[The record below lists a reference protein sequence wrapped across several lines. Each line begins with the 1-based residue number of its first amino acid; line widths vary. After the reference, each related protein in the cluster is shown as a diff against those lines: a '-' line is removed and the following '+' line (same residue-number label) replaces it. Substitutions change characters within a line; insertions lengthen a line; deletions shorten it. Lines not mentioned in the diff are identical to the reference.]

1 MTTTEC
7 TQYNAK
13 HNDKKWP
20 YIKGIGSKEPLYI
33 HPQSFM
39 QYSST
44 TEVFIIIYM
53 YIMNSILNFLYI
65 KNCLLQKKKYI

>member
-44 TEVFIIIYM
+44 TEVFIICIC
-53 YIMNSILNFLYI
+53 I
-65 KNCLLQKKKYI
+65 